1 LEQPSGIGQE
11 DRSRVICHLE
21 KPIFSLKQAL
31 RQKHEM
37 LNEALM
43 ETWATEAE
51 ADPGLY
57 SCIRIHSEVH
67 LCVEDVLIAAV

>member
-1 LEQPSGIGQE
+1 
-11 DRSRVICHLE
+11 
-21 KPIFSLKQAL
+21 
-31 RQKHEM
+31 M